1 MRAPAE
7 PARPGNFRAPTA
19 RMTGAARRNVKLAT
33 SSRSSPRLRPP
44 TIHTPERLSP
54 PGRAAIW
61 SSPRRPLLV
70 GQGGDAGGGVP
81 GVGEIEGGPTTA
93 FSVSGGLAA
102 GNGVLVAK
110 PSPHGRHR
118 FFAALRLTALRR

>member
-70 GQGGDAGGGVP
+70 GQGVDEGAEEPV
-81 GVGEIEGGPTTA
+81 VGEVEEVPTTA
-93 FSVSGGLAA
+93 FSVSCG
-102 GNGVLVAK
+102 
-110 PSPHGRHR
+110 
-118 FFAALRLTALRR
+118 